1 MPAPSNHFFD
11 HIDKFINIPS
21 ILLYASIMKNIEE
34 IKSILRGQK
43 DKLRK
48 MYRVKEIGIFGSYIR
63 GEQKEKSD
71 LDVLVEFDEPV
82 SLLWL
87 VKVEI
92 YLSEL
97 LGVKVDLVPKKDV
110 RPELR
115 ERILKEAVYL

>member
-1 MPAPSNHFFD
+1 
-11 HIDKFINIPS
+11 
-21 ILLYASIMKNIEE
+21 MKNINE

-48 MYRVKEIGIFGSYIR
+48 NYRVKEIGIFGSYVR
-63 GEQKEKSD
+63 GEQKEISD

-97 LGVKVDLVPKKDV
+97 LGIKVDIVPKKDV
-110 RPELR
+110 RPELK
-115 ERILKEAVYL
+115 ERILKEAIYL

>member
-1 MPAPSNHFFD
+1 M
-11 HIDKFINIPS
+11 KS
-21 ILLYASIMKNIEE
+21 IEQ
-34 IKSILRGQK
+34 IKSVLRGQK

-48 MYRVKEIGIFGSYIR
+48 TYRVKEIGIFGSYVR

-110 RPELR
+110 RPELK
-115 ERILKEAVYL
+115 ERILNEAVYL

>member
-1 MPAPSNHFFD
+1 
-11 HIDKFINIPS
+11 
-21 ILLYASIMKNIEE
+21 MKSIEE
-34 IKSILRGQK
+34 LKLILRGQK
-43 DKLRK
+43 DKLRNN
-48 MYRVKEIGIFGSYIR
+48 YRLKEIGIFGSYIR

-97 LGVKVDLVPKKDV
+97 LGVKVDLIPKKDV